1 MNQLSTIVRSVG
13 VGTLLAIGAVGLPAA
28 EPDAGAPAERSA
40 FSLGFEGGTTGF
52 GPVLQY
58 TPSERFNFALSYNY
72 FDFDA
77 KNLKTDRARYDTD
90 LRMSSLAAT
99 VDWHPWRNGFH
110 FTCGAVVYNHRFDV
124 TARPRRG
131 TVYEIGKHD
140 YTNTEITSLTGR
152 VDTDTQIAPYLGVG
166 WTWHFGR
173 NGFSLMTNLGVM
185 FTDDYDA
192 HLTATGPMASDPT
205 FLEDLRREEKD
216 INDNNEVYPVAKV
229 GFAYRF

>member
-1 MNQLSTIVRSVG
+1 MKILLTISRFAAVG
-13 VGTLLAIGAVGLPAA
+13 ALLAAGTATLPAA
-28 EPDAGAPAERSA
+28 THDAGSTDERSA
-40 FSLGFEGGTTGF
+40 FSLGLEGGTTGF

-58 TPSERFNFALSYNY
+58 TPSERFNFALGFGY
-72 FDFDA
+72 FDLDA
-77 KNLKTDRARYDTD
+77 TNLKTDRARYDAD
-90 LRMSSLAAT
+90 LRMANLAAT

-110 FTCGAVVYNHRFDV
+110 FTCGAVAYDHQIDV

-140 YTNTEITSLTGR
+140 YTNTEITTLTGR
-152 VDTDTQIAPYLGVG
+152 VDTGTQIAPYLGIG

-173 NGFSLMTNLGVM
+173 SGFSLMTNLGVM
-185 FTDDYDA
+185 FTNDYDA
-192 HLTATGPMASDPT
+192 HLTATGPMAGDPT

-216 INDNNEVYPVAKV
+216 INDNNKLYPVAKV

>member
-1 MNQLSTIVRSVG
+1 MKHLSTLVRSATIGALLV
-13 VGTLLAIGAVGLPAA
+13 VGTSALPAA
-28 EPDAGAPAERSA
+28 AQDSSAGAERSA

-58 TPSERFNFALSYNY
+58 TPSERFNFALGFGY
-72 FDFDA
+72 FDLDA
-77 KNLKTDRARYDTD
+77 TNLKTDRARYDAD
-90 LRMSSLAAT
+90 LRMANLAAT

-110 FTCGAVVYNHRFDV
+110 FTCGAVVYDHHFDV

-152 VDTDTQIAPYLGVG
+152 VATDTQIAPYLGIG

-173 NGFSLMTNLGVM
+173 SGFSLMTNLGVM

-192 HLTATGPMASDPT
+192 HLTATGPLAGNPT